1 MWYHFLRVMGLEL
14 DKEYLR
20 NSRTSGSVSMFR
32 DLTRELWIM
41 KEYRVG
47 VGESTAKMR
56 YHDQGTKGRDDV
68 VGMVRYGHADLR

>member
-1 MWYHFLRVMGLEL
+1 
-14 DKEYLR
+14 
-20 NSRTSGSVSMFR
+20 
-32 DLTRELWIM
+32 M

-56 YHDQGTKGRDDV
+56 YHDEGTKERDDV